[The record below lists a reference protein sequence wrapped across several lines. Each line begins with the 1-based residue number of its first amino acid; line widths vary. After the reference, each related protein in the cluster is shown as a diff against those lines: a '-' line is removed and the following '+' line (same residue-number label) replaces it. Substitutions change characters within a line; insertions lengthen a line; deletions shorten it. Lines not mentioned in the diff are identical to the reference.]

1 MDIAKVIQRLFYGVD
16 FNILNQCVDEKVRF
30 IKYEMLILVLTGL
43 SCWSFSVFAREE
55 RVHNYGLWTTL
66 LGVMIFATYK
76 LYLSNLHLALTGKKN
91 GFVQWLVA
99 TLFALGNAY
108 CFITG
113 VFNISLWQSIGVSQI
128 VMAGLVLILS
138 LVFYYLPVRFH
149 ERQDG
154 QYAKMLN
161 MTLREEAKWAE
172 LAIADTLKQETLRRK
187 MQSELNNQVEQLSS
201 DMVAHEI
208 ANARTRVAKEALAK
222 WEAKQKEIIKNNPE
236 IYIQ

>member
-1 MDIAKVIQRLFYGVD
+1 MDLCSGWLLHYLHWAMHIVLSQVF
-16 FNILNQCVDEKVRF
+16 
-30 IKYEMLILVLTGL
+30 LIFR
-43 SCWSFSVFAREE
+43 W
-55 RVHNYGLWTTL
+55 
-66 LGVMIFATYK
+66 
-76 LYLSNLHLALTGKKN
+76 SNLSANL
-91 GFVQWLVA
+91 
-99 TLFALGNAY
+99 
-108 CFITG
+108 
-113 VFNISLWQSIGVSQI
+113 
-128 VMAGLVLILS
+128 
-138 LVFYYLPVRFH
+138 RFH